1 MYSFF
6 FFFFS
11 SRRRHTRCSRDW
23 SSDVCSSDLKG
34 GARGDDAVAFLPAGS
49 AGIDGFPN
57 AEQTVSQSFS
67 PALNR
72 LLYVHAAAT
81 DRAGLGRFAH
91 DQRNRLHLVHLFA
104 IALVQRSDDA
114 SQGLPCLERTWGVF
128 LDGSGPRWFRSAR
141 A

>member
-1 MYSFF
+1 MGQEQLSQK
-6 FFFFS
+6 
-11 SRRRHTRCSRDW
+11 R
-23 SSDVCSSDLKG
+23 
-34 GARGDDAVAFLPAGS
+34 GARGDHAVAFLPAGS

-114 SQGLPCLERTWGVF
+114 SQGLPCLERTWVVFFRWYWAQMVSICSGVT
-128 LDGSGPRWFRSAR
+128 GCPTARNRCQTAR
-141 A
+141 ASSSGC

>member
-1 MYSFF
+1 MGQEQLSQ
-6 FFFFS
+6 
-11 SRRRHTRCSRDW
+11 
-23 SSDVCSSDLKG
+23 KG
-34 GARGDDAVAFLPAGS
+34 GARGDHAVAFLPAGS

-114 SQGLPCLERTWGVF
+114 SQGLPCLGRTWGV
-128 LDGSGPRWFRSAR
+128 WFRWQWAQMASICSGVTGCPRAR
-141 A
+141 TR